1 MVHEV
6 ICETRET
13 VLIELSDRLASAAL
27 APLTRSS
34 AATLEELAQE
44 VARIAGLPLESEGAA

>member
-1 MVHEV
+1 MANEV
-6 ICETRET
+6 IREAREG
-13 VLIELSDRLASAAL
+13 VLIELTDRLATVAL

-44 VARIAGLPLESEGAA
+44 VARIAGAVKHA